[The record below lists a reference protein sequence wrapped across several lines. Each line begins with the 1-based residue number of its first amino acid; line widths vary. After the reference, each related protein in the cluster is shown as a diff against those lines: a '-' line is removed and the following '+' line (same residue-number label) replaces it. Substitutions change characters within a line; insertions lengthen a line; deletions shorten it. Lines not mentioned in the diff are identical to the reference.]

1 MPEGAAGALDAGREA
16 SEPWLR
22 QAEHDL
28 ETARFAR
35 DAGRHALA
43 CFLCQQS
50 AEKGVTA
57 YLIARGAEQV
67 WGHALADLCE
77 DAKALD
83 PSFDVIK
90 SVAVLLDKHYLATR
104 YPTALPGG
112 VPFEAFDALDAERA
126 LEIAGDVQRFVAERL
141 ASLFPE

>member
-1 MPEGAAGALDAGREA
+1 MERERGQAMPEGAAGALDAGREA

-57 YLIARGAEQV
+57 YLIARGPGAV
-67 WGHALADLCE
+67 S
-77 DAKALD
+77 LD
-83 PSFDVIK
+83 R
-90 SVAVLLDKHYLATR
+90 VLKID
-104 YPTALPGG
+104 
-112 VPFEAFDALDAERA
+112 
-126 LEIAGDVQRFVAERL
+126 
-141 ASLFPE
+141 